1 MKNLITAVLFTVL
14 TVVTVA
20 QNSEKEMAMNY
31 LNSMGEVYFKI
42 VTDDPALVL
51 NEVGNIIS
59 VDRFDGSSIDA
70 YANKEQFDDFLK
82 TGLQFSVLKPAS
94 MLHVPKM
101 TDENNLREMYDWDS
115 YPTYEA
121 YVSMMQQFAADYP
134 DLCEVVSIDTLASG
148 REILFIHIN
157 NDLTQEQNEPEFMY
171 TSSIH
176 GNELTG
182 YVLML
187 RYIDYL
193 LSNYATSDRIKN
205 LVNNIDIWINPLS
218 NPDGTYQ
225 GGNGSVY
232 GATRFNALG
241 VDLNRNYADPDDGQ
255 HPDGK
260 VYQSET
266 KAFMN
271 FAKAHHFVMSANF
284 HGGYEVVNYP
294 WDTWQKLTADNDWWY
309 FVSREYADT
318 VHEHSVEGYFTE
330 MDDGITNGYQW
341 YTITG
346 SRQDYMNYFHYC
358 REVTLELSFS
368 KVPMASLLP
377 GFWEYNYRSFLNLM
391 EQSLYGVSGVIKD
404 AKTYEP
410 IAAKVYINGHD
421 KDNSFVYSSLPVG
434 DYHRMLKA
442 GNYSITYSAENYKSK
457 TISVS
462 VVDGQATKKDVLLE
476 PIVGV
481 EELTKQTLE
490 VYPIPVSD
498 VLMVRSS
505 KAINKLDI
513 IDISGKVVLQLT
525 NISEAN
531 LTIDMHTFKPGAY
544 FVKAGF
550 VTKKV
555 IKK

>member
-1 MKNLITAVLFTVL
+1 MKNFITAVLFTVL
-14 TVVTVA
+14 TVVAVA
-20 QNSEKEMAMNY
+20 QNSEKEKAMDY
-31 LNSMGEVYFKI
+31 LNTMGEVCFKI
-42 VTDDPALVL
+42 ETDNPANTLS
-51 NEVGNIIS
+51 EI
-59 VDRFDGSSIDA
+59 GSIVSIDRYNDASVNA
-70 YANKEQFDDFLK
+70 YANKEQFDNFLK
-82 TGLQFSVLKPAS
+82 TGLQFSVITPAS

-101 TDENNLREMYDWDS
+101 TDKNNLRDIYDWDS

-121 YVSMMQQFAADYP
+121 YVSLMQQFAADYP
-134 DLCEVVSIDTLASG
+134 YLCEVVSIDTLTSG

-205 LVNNIDIWINPLS
+205 LVDKIDIWINPLA
-218 NPDGTYQ
+218 NPDGAYQ

-232 GATRFNALG
+232 GATRFNAFG

-271 FAKAHHFVMSANF
+271 FAKAHNFVMSANL
-284 HGGYEVVNYP
+284 HGGSEVVNYP

-318 VHEHSVEGYFTE
+318 VHEYAPENYLTE
-330 MDDGITNGYQW
+330 LNDGITNGYQW

-346 SRQDYMNYFHYC
+346 GRQDYMNYFHYC
-358 REVTLELSFS
+358 REVTIELSFS

-377 GFWEYNYRSFLNLM
+377 GFWEYNYRSFLNFM

-404 AKTYEP
+404 AKTNEP
-410 IAAKVYINGHD
+410 VAAKVYIEGYD

-434 DYHRMLKA
+434 DYHRLLKA
-442 GNYSITYSAENYKSK
+442 GDYSVTYSAEGYKSK

-462 VVDGQATKKDVLLE
+462 VADRQATIKDVFLE
-476 PIVGV
+476 PIVGL
-481 EELTKQTLE
+481 EELTEQTVE
-490 VYPIPVSD
+490 VFPIPVSD
-498 VLMVRSS
+498 RLMVRSN
-505 KAINKLDI
+505 KAINTLEV
-513 IDISGKVVLQLT
+513 IDVSGRVVVCFS
-525 NISEAN
+525 NIFDAE
-531 LTIDMHTFKPGAY
+531 LTIDMHTFQPGVY
-544 FVKAGF
+544 FVKTGF